1 MTQLAATRL
10 RRFVLVVVV
19 ILLAGGCTAGA
30 IAWKPAIR
38 PIAPPSPASFPA
50 ARVARGATLA
60 ALGDCAVCHTA
71 AHGAPYAG
79 GRPVPTPFGTVYAT
93 NITPDPATGIG
104 RWSLAAF
111 RRALRQGIDRHGRH
125 LYPVLPYT
133 HFTHAT
139 DADIAALYAFL
150 MTREPVRQTT
160 PPNALPFPLDWRPL
174 LAGWNLLYLHPG
186 VWRPDPAKS
195 AEWNRGAYL
204 VQALGHCGACH
215 TPRNMLGAE
224 KTGQALAGGEAEGW
238 YAPPIQASSPAP
250 HPWTV
255 AELTTYLRTGVD
267 RAHGAAAGPMRQV
280 TDELATVPEADVHAM
295 AVYVAS
301 LMPQGPHTIP
311 SHTVPPHPA
320 QVSGAE
326 TATTAI
332 FTGACGACHGSDAP
346 MTRNGA
352 PSLAL
357 STAVNATTPR
367 NVIAIIL
374 HGLPWQEGH
383 AGPYM
388 PGFADALTDAQVAAL
403 AAYVR
408 AQYTDRP
415 PWPHL
420 AAAVRAARHDGGGS

>member
-1 MTQLAATRL
+1 MRL
-10 RRFVLVVVV
+10 RRFALVVAVV
-19 ILLAGGCTAGA
+19 LLAGGCTAGA
-30 IAWKPAIR
+30 IAWNPAIR
-38 PIAPPSPASFPA
+38 PIAPPPATSFPSA
-50 ARVARGATLA
+50 QIARGATLA
-60 ALGDCAVCHTA
+60 AIGDCAVCHTA
-71 AHGAPYAG
+71 AHGAPFAG
-79 GRPVPTPFGTVYAT
+79 GRPIPTPFGTVYAT

-104 RWSLAAF
+104 HWSLAAF
-111 RRALRQGIDRHGRH
+111 RRALRHGIGRRGEH
-125 LYPVLPYT
+125 LYPALPYT

-150 MTREPVRQTT
+150 MTRPPVHAVA
-160 PPNALPFPLDWRPL
+160 PPNRLAFPLDWRPL

-186 VWRPDPAKS
+186 VWRPDPAQS

-215 TPRNMLGAE
+215 TPRNGLGAE
-224 KTGQALAGGEAEGW
+224 ESGQTLAGGEAEGW
-238 YAPPIQASSPAP
+238 YAPPIQAGSPAP
-250 HPWTV
+250 HKWTV

-280 TDELATVPEADVHAM
+280 TDALATVPEADVHAI
-295 AVYVAS
+295 AVYIAA
-301 LMPQGPHTIP
+301 LMPPARP
-311 SHTVPPHPA
+311 AAPPRPA
-320 QVSGAE
+320 PVS
-326 TATTAI
+326 TSDSTTGAI
-332 FTGACGACHGSDAP
+332 FAGACGACHASDAP
-346 MTRNGA
+346 MTRDGA

-357 STAVNATTPR
+357 STAVNAKTPR

-374 HGLPWQEGH
+374 HGLPWRDGH

-388 PGFADALTDAQVAAL
+388 PGFADALTNAQIAAL

-420 AAAVRAARHDGGGS
+420 AQAVRAARQATVRAARHDGGGS